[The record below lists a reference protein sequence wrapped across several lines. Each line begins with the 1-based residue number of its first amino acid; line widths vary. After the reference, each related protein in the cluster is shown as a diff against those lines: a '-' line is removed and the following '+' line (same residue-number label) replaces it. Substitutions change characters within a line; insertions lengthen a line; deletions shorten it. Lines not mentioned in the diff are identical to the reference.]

1 MQCLCYFHQ
10 DLRAAMLLTRDL
22 RQTASFEKTPQLA
35 RQDGG
40 FSRQVFAEEIRIG
53 AMQKD
58 CRPNNFVRN
67 HERCCHDGAR
77 VKFRGQ
83 PIAGRIQV
91 ICADCLT
98 LPDGFNSNCTLAR
111 LEAGAAKALC
121 HHAIGF
127 GADEFPGRVAVPEV
141 RAVDLEE
148 LPRGLAE
155 LTNQRRSIGT
165 LRSRYGKT

>member
-22 RQTASFEKTPQLA
+22 RQPAGFEQPPQWT

-40 FSRQVFAEEIRIG
+40 FSRQVLAEEIRIG

-111 LEAGAAKALC
+111 LEAGAAKTLC
-121 HHAIGF
+121 PHAIGF
-127 GADEFPGRVAVPEV
+127 GAEEVPRRGAVAKV
-141 RAVDLEE
+141 RAVYFEE

-155 LTNQRRSIGT
+155 PS
-165 LRSRYGKT
+165 K

>member
-77 VKFRGQ
+77 VKLGGQ

-98 LPDGFNSNCTLAR
+98 LLDGFNSNCTLAR
-111 LEAGAAKALC
+111 LEASAAKALC
-121 HHAIGF
+121 HYAIGF
-127 GADEFPGRVAVPEV
+127 GADEFPGGVAVPEI
-141 RAVDLEE
+141 RAVDSEE
-148 LPRGLAE
+148 VPRGLTE
-155 LTNQRRSIGT
+155 PTNQRRSIGT
-165 LRSRYGKT
+165 LLSRCGET

>member
-22 RQTASFEKTPQLA
+22 RQPASFEKTPQLA

-111 LEAGAAKALC
+111 LVAGAAEKPPPPPPRLPAP
-121 HHAIGF
+121 
-127 GADEFPGRVAVPEV
+127 EFP
-141 RAVDLEE
+141 
-148 LPRGLAE
+148 PRGAAPQK
-155 LTNQRRSIGT
+155 TAPPPGKHPPGSGGTHKNRKSTRS
-165 LRSRYGKT
+165 SPHPPA

>member
-1 MQCLCYFHQ
+1 MQCLCYFYQ

-111 LEAGAAKALC
+111 LEAGAAQTRS
-121 HHAIGF
+121 HHPLRLRAHSIPPR
-127 GADEFPGRVAVPEV
+127 APLPAVSAPS
-141 RAVDLEE
+141 
-148 LPRGLAE
+148 LAQ
-155 LTNQRRSIGT
+155 TPQSYAYT
-165 LRSRYGKT
+165 

>member
-1 MQCLCYFHQ
+1 MQCLCYFYQ

-67 HERCCHDGAR
+67 NERCCHDVAR
-77 VKFRGQ
+77 VKFSGQ
-83 PIAGRIQV
+83 PISGRIQAM
-91 ICADCLT
+91 CSSDLM
-98 LPDGFNSNCTLAR
+98 LPAVFDMHWNLNRC
-111 LEAGAAKALC
+111 E
-121 HHAIGF
+121 
-127 GADEFPGRVAVPEV
+127 RVVEV
-141 RAVDLEE
+141 L
-148 LPRGLAE
+148 L
-155 LTNQRRSIGT
+155 
-165 LRSRYGKT
+165 